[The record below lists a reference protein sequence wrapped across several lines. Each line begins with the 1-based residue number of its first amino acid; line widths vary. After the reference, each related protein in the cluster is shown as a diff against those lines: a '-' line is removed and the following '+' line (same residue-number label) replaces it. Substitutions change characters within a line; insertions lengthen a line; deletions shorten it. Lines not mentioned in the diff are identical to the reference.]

1 MIDKNDKKIVD
12 SITKVNSK
20 QWIKDKSE
28 ILDSKTYNVY
38 HGTGDKALVKLFINE
53 EIVVD
58 I

>member
-12 SITKVNSK
+12 NMTKVSK
-20 QWIKDKSE
+20 EQWIKDKSE
-28 ILDSKTYNVY
+28 TLDSKTYNVY